1 MTHIPP
7 QAAAGTTQEA
17 KGLARNDG
25 FSRLSPSTS
34 PSLLAFLYLHSVFV
48 LVRQPH
54 YVE

>member
-17 KGLARNDG
+17 KGLAENND
-25 FSRLSPSTS
+25 FSLLSPPTS
-34 PSLLAFLYLHSVFV
+34 PSLLAFLYLRSAFV
-48 LVRQPH
+48 LVCQPH